1 MHGYATSANSKFAK
15 DKRMLWMWR
24 GSLWGGGS
32 VGLEEFLNFVPASSF
47 LKLFVLYFN
56 CVPHSVWLLG
66 VILQVGV
73 SKEVKSFVPHKMRR
87 RTGTPVHYEVE

>member
-32 VGLEEFLNFVPASSF
+32 VGLEEFLNFVTVNSF
-47 LKLFVLYFN
+47 LKLFVLDFN
-56 CVPHSVWLLG
+56 CVVFRGNTLSGSLLRSQKLYLIG
-66 VILQVGV
+66 FGGGLGPLFMMI
-73 SKEVKSFVPHKMRR
+73 
-87 RTGTPVHYEVE
+87 